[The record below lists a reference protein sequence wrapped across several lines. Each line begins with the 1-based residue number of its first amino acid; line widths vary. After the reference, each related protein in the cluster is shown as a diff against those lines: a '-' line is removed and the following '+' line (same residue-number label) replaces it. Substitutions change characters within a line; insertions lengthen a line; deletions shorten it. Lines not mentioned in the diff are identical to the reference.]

1 MWNALVLRLQGESA
15 QLERQVGEQY
25 ARSQMLQRDL
35 AASLKDSKEALHREV
50 EIMAQLEA
58 QDEVQHLLLQLLCVC
73 VRAATDLCFSDVCAV
88 ASQHTPFR

>member
-1 MWNALVLRLQGESA
+1 M
-15 QLERQVGEQY
+15 GEQY
-25 ARSQMLQRDL
+25 KRSQMLQRDL

-73 VRAATDLCFSDVCAV
+73 VRAATELCCHCADAV
-88 ASQHTPFR
+88 ASQHKPLVHIATWLALARPAHLCIAVS

>member
-1 MWNALVLRLQGESA
+1 MLNLQGESA

-25 ARSQMLQRDL
+25 KRSQMLQRDL

-58 QDEVQHLLLQLLCVC
+58 QDEVRHPLLQLPCACV
-73 VRAATDLCFSDVCAV
+73 TDLCCLHADAV
-88 ASQHTPFR
+88 AF